1 MNLSLFTGAAF
12 FAPLPVLGTSLQISF
27 TFSNTMLQCRSKALT
42 RPSSLRFFRQ
52 LIKTCEFVFT
62 LCVNTERGPVWNSF
76 SSLVSACFGKGVGCV
91 CG

>member
-1 MNLSLFTGAAF
+1 
-12 FAPLPVLGTSLQISF
+12 
-27 TFSNTMLQCRSKALT
+27 LT
-42 RPSSLRFFRQ
+42 RPSSLRLFRQ